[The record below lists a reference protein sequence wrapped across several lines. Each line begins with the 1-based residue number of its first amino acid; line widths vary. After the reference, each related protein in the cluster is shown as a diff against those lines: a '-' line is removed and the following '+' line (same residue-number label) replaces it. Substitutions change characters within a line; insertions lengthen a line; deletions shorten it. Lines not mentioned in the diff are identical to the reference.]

1 MNIFVTLIPLIII
14 LTVLA
19 VFILIGVYVYKD
31 ANARGMNGLLWAIVA
46 MFAPSF
52 IGIIVYLIVRE
63 NYASIACSNCGAQVK
78 PGYNTCPNCGSS
90 LKERCEN
97 CGAYVEPDF
106 KVCPNCA
113 HELSHQYQGV
123 VGSVKKRSSN
133 GPLIAI
139 LIVLIIIP
147 IMVVVAFFLFMIPV
161 RSGTINFQESGIEYN
176 EIYNEEKNIIGFENE
191 NINIDHSFTIKGEN
205 SIKTFNF

>member
-1 MNIFVTLIPLIII
+1 MNIIVMLMPLIVIM
-14 LTVLA
+14 TVLT

-63 NYASIACSNCGAQVK
+63 NYTSIACSNCGTQVK

-97 CGAYVEPDF
+97 CGAYVEPEF

-113 HELSHQYQGV
+113 HELSHEYQGA
-123 VGSVKKRSSN
+123 VGSVKKKSSN

-147 IMVVVAFFLFMIPV
+147 IMVIVAFFLFMIPV
-161 RSGTINFQESGIEYN
+161 RSGTINFQEGGIEYN
-176 EIYNEEKNIIGFENE
+176 EIYHEEKNIIGFKNE
-191 NINIDHSFTIKGEN
+191 NLNLDHSFVIKGED
-205 SIKTFNF
+205 SIKTFYY

>member
-1 MNIFVTLIPLIII
+1 MNIIVMLLPLIVIMAV
-14 LTVLA
+14 LTI
-19 VFILIGVYVYKD
+19 FIMIGVYVYKD

-63 NYASIACSNCGAQVK
+63 NYANMACSNCGAQVK

-97 CGAYVEPDF
+97 CGAYVEPEF

-113 HELSHQYQGV
+113 HELSHEYQGV
-123 VGSVKKRSSN
+123 VGSVKKKNNN
-133 GPLIAI
+133 GALIAI

-147 IMVVVAFFLFMIPV
+147 LMVVVAFLLFMIPV

-176 EIYNEEKNIIGFENE
+176 EIYNEDKNIIGFENE
-191 NINIDHSFTIKGEN
+191 SLNIEHSFVIKGED
-205 SIKTFNF
+205 STKTFYF

>member
-1 MNIFVTLIPLIII
+1 MNIIVMLLPLIII
-14 LTVLA
+14 MAVLTTFV
-19 VFILIGVYVYKD
+19 LIGVYVYRD
-31 ANARGMNGLLWAIVA
+31 ANARGMNGLLWTIVA

-63 NYASIACSNCGAQVK
+63 NYAGLACSNCGTQVK
-78 PGYNTCPNCGSS
+78 PGYNTCPNCGSN

-113 HELSHQYQGV
+113 HELSHEYQGA
-123 VGSVKKRSSN
+123 VGSVKKKSSN

-147 IMVVVAFFLFMIPV
+147 IIVVVAFLLFMVPV
-161 RSGTINFQESGIEYN
+161 RSGTINFQEDAIEFN
-176 EIYNEEKNIIGFENE
+176 EIYHEEKYIIGFENE
-191 NINIDHSFTIKGEN
+191 NFNLDHSFTIKGED
-205 SIKTFNF
+205 SMRTYDF

>member
-1 MNIFVTLIPLIII
+1 VNIFITMMPLIVIM
-14 LTVLA
+14 TVLTI
-19 VFILIGVYVYKD
+19 FILIGVYVYKD

-63 NYASIACSNCGAQVK
+63 NYSSLTCLNCGAQVK

-113 HELSHQYQGV
+113 HELSHQYQGA
-123 VGSVKKRSSN
+123 VGSVKRKSSN

-139 LIVLIIIP
+139 LVVLIIIP
-147 IMVVVAFFLFMIPV
+147 IIVVVAFLLFMIPV
-161 RSGTINFQESGIEYN
+161 RSGTINFEESGIEYN
-176 EIYNEEKNIIGFENE
+176 EIYNEDKNIIVLENGIL
-191 NINIDHSFTIKGEN
+191 NLDNTFSIKGED
-205 SIKTFNF
+205 SLKIFYF

>member
-1 MNIFVTLIPLIII
+1 MNIFVTLIPLIMI
-14 LTVLA
+14 LTVLT
-19 VFILIGVYVYKD
+19 VFVLIGVYVYKD

-113 HELSHQYQGV
+113 HELSHQYQGA

-191 NINIDHSFTIKGEN
+191 NINFDHSFTINGKD
-205 SIKTFNF
+205 SVKTYNF

>member
-1 MNIFVTLIPLIII
+1 MNIIVMLLPLIVII
-14 LTVLA
+14 AVLTI
-19 VFILIGVYVYKD
+19 FILIGVYVYKD
-31 ANARGMNGLLWAIVA
+31 ANSRGMNGLLWAIVA

-97 CGAYVEPDF
+97 CGAYVEPEF

-113 HELSHQYQGV
+113 HELSHQYQGAI
-123 VGSVKKRSSN
+123 GSVKKKSSN
-133 GPLIAI
+133 GPLIA
-139 LIVLIIIP
+139 LLVVLLIIP
-147 IMVVVAFFLFMIPV
+147 ILVVVAFLLFMIPV
-161 RSGTINFQESGIEYN
+161 RSGTINFQEDAIEFN
-176 EIYNEEKNIIGFENE
+176 EIYDEEKNIIGFENE
-191 NINIDHSFTIKGEN
+191 NLNFDRSFVIKGED
-205 SIKTFNF
+205 SIKTYIF

>member
-1 MNIFVTLIPLIII
+1 MNIFVTLIHLIII

-113 HELSHQYQGV
+113 HELSHQYQGA

-176 EIYNEEKNIIGFENE
+176 EIYEEEKNIIGFENE
-191 NINIDHSFTIKGEN
+191 NLNLDQSFVIKGEN
-205 SIKTFNF
+205 SIKTYTF

>member
-1 MNIFVTLIPLIII
+1 MLLPLIVIMAV
-14 LTVLA
+14 LTI
-19 VFILIGVYVYKD
+19 FIMIGVYVYRD
-31 ANARGMNGLLWAIVA
+31 ANERGMNGLLWAIVA

-78 PGYNTCPNCGSS
+78 AGYNTCPNCGSS

-97 CGAYVEPDF
+97 CGSYVEPDF

-113 HELSHQYQGV
+113 HELSHEYSGV
-123 VGSVKKRSSN
+123 VGSVKKKSSN

-147 IMVVVAFFLFMIPV
+147 IIVVVAFLLFMIPV

-176 EIYNEEKNIIGFENE
+176 EIYNIDKNITVFEDGNL
-191 NINIDHSFTIKGEN
+191 NLDSTFSIKGEE
-205 SIKTFNF
+205 SIKTFYF

>member
-14 LTVLA
+14 LTVLT

-113 HELSHQYQGV
+113 HELSHQYQGA

-191 NINIDHSFTIKGEN
+191 NINFDHSFTINGKD
-205 SIKTFNF
+205 SVKTYNF

>member
-1 MNIFVTLIPLIII
+1 MNVIFAFIPLIVIMAV
-14 LTVLA
+14 LTI
-19 VFILIGVYVYKD
+19 FILIGTYVYKD

-63 NYASIACSNCGAQVK
+63 NYTSLSCINCGAQVK
-78 PGYNTCPNCGSS
+78 PGYNTCPNCGSN

-97 CGAYVEPDF
+97 CGAYVEPEF

-113 HELSHQYQGV
+113 HELSHAYQGA
-123 VGSVKKRSSN
+123 VGVVKKKSSN

-139 LIVLIIIP
+139 LIVLILIP
-147 IMVVVAFFLFMIPV
+147 ILVVVAFLLFMVPV
-161 RSGTINFQESGIEYN
+161 RSETIRFQQDAVEFN
-176 EIYNEEKNIIGFENE
+176 EIYHEDKNIIGFEN
-191 NINIDHSFTIKGEN
+191 NNLNLDHSFTIRGED
-205 SIKTFNF
+205 SVKTFYF

>member
-14 LTVLA
+14 LTVLT

-191 NINIDHSFTIKGEN
+191 NIDIDHSFTIKGED

>member
-1 MNIFVTLIPLIII
+1 MLLPLIVII
-14 LTVLA
+14 AVLTI
-19 VFILIGVYVYKD
+19 FILIGVYVYKD
-31 ANARGMNGLLWAIVA
+31 ANSRGMNGLLWAIVA

-63 NYASIACSNCGAQVK
+63 NYASMACSNCGAQVK

-97 CGAYVEPDF
+97 CGAYVEPEF

-113 HELSHQYQGV
+113 HELSHEYQGA
-123 VGSVKKRSSN
+123 VGSVKKKNSN
-133 GPLIAI
+133 GVLIAI

-147 IMVVVAFFLFMIPV
+147 LMVVVAFLLFMIPV
-161 RSGTINFQESGIEYN
+161 RSETINFQESGIKYN
-176 EIYNEEKNIIGFENE
+176 EIYNEDKNITVLEDENL
-191 NINIDHSFTIKGEN
+191 NLDHSFMIKGED
-205 SIKTFNF
+205 SIKTFYF